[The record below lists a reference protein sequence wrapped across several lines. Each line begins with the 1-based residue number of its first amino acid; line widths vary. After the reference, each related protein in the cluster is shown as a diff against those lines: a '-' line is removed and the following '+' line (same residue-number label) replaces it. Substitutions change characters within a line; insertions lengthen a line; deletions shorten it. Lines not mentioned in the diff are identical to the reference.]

1 MHDSRMAH
9 LTHES
14 CVREGYIFAEMPAD
28 YDPALVTSEDCAHDG
43 AIRVLGV
50 EETEAEMER

>member
-1 MHDSRMAH
+1 MAH